1 MSRYIWRLP
10 KWPQWKWS
18 QSVVDELLHGVQRKR
33 DYLAGLASGLD
44 PEHANRALVELSTQ
58 ETVATSAIEGVKLD
72 ADSVRSSIM
81 RRLGLGLSKDRED
94 SIGAAAKG
102 VIDVLADSTQNL
114 APLTLDRLFAW
125 HAAIF
130 PTGRAGLTPVLVG
143 VFRGGEPMQIVS
155 GAYGR
160 EKVHY
165 EAPPAER
172 LDEEMDRFLKWLHQ
186 SSSVDAT
193 LRACIAHLWFET
205 IHPFE
210 DGNGRLGRAISDLT
224 LAQGAGFHSQRTGR
238 LWAVSPVFLKRRK
251 AYYDQ
256 LERAQ
261 KGNLDITEWLRWSV
275 GCVEQAYDDARLC
288 IERVGRV
295 ARFWT
300 RHREVPFNARQ
311 RRALEVA
318 LSANSP
324 AEGEEGWLTARRIV
338 KLTKAAPVTASR
350 DLAQL
355 EAWDIIRKDPKA
367 GGRSTRYF
375 IVLDEPKAPQLI
387 RNLSWK

>member
-1 MSRYIWRLP
+1 M
-10 KWPQWKWS
+10 Q
-18 QSVVDELLHGVQRKR
+18 DLLLRIDQKR
-33 DYLAGLASGLD
+33 HFLSGLASTLD
-44 PEHANRALVELSTQ
+44 TESSNRALAELSTQ

-72 ADSVRSSIM
+72 PNSVRSSIM
-81 RRLGLGLSKDRED
+81 RRLGLGVSREREER
-94 SIGAAAKG
+94 IGAAAKG

-114 APLTLDRLFAW
+114 APLTLERLLAW
-125 HAAIF
+125 HSAIF
-130 PTGRAGLTPVLVG
+130 PQGRSGLTPLLTG
-143 VFRGGEPMQIVS
+143 EFRGAEPMQIVS

-165 EAPPAER
+165 QAPPRER
-172 LDEEMDRFLKWLHQ
+172 LDKEVKQFLKWLHN
-186 SSSVDAT
+186 STDLDAT

-205 IHPFE
+205 LHPFE

-224 LAQGAGFHSQRTGR
+224 LAQGAGFHSTRIGR

-261 KGNLDITEWLRWSV
+261 KGNLDITEWLQWSASA
-275 GCVEQAYDDARLC
+275 VEQAYDDAQVC
-288 IERVGRV
+288 IHKVGDV

-300 RHREVPFNARQ
+300 QHRDRQFNERQ

-318 LSANSP
+318 LSSNTDEDA
-324 AEGEEGWLTARRIV
+324 WLTARRIV
-338 KLTKAAPVTASR
+338 KLTKVAPVTASR

-355 EAWDIIRKDPKA
+355 EEWGVIRKDPNY
-367 GGRSTRYF
+367 GGRSTRYAV
-375 IVLDEPKAPQLI
+375 VLSEPKTPRLL
-387 RNLSWK
+387 RDMTWK